1 MSNAVKE
8 GRPSRPVVCA
18 LAAGAAVPTA
28 NSDGAECA
36 PVSADVPSKQAP
48 AASGLRALVLED
60 EAGKAIE
67 TTDGEVV
74 AAAHRAGKR
83 FWVELD
89 ARLPQAEKL
98 LLDVLHIHPL
108 AVEDVWNDIGIPKVE
123 DFGEYV
129 QLVMH
134 GVREADV
141 GGEDIPFA
149 LTELDVLI
157 GRNFLV
163 THAKDEKVCAVTPVL
178 AEIGRNAK
186 LLKKGPAWV
195 AHAVLDRMVDEY
207 LPVVNRF
214 EEKIES
220 VEADILE
227 GRTRDSEHAVMR
239 QILDIKRSLQMLR
252 RATISQREILSRLAR
267 AEFDEIP
274 REAMPFYRDVY
285 DHFARVTELVDSYRE
300 LTNGLLEAHFSI
312 QSQQMNEIMKRLTLI
327 STIMLPLSL
336 VAGIY
341 GMNFKKVFPE
351 LDWEYGYFYALGLM
365 AAIATVIIL
374 YFRKKRWL

>member
-1 MSNAVKE
+1 V
-8 GRPSRPVVCA
+8 RA
-18 LAAGAAVPTA
+18 LAGGTAVPA
-28 NSDGAECA
+28 AESENRERP
-36 PVSADVPSKQAP
+36 PVSADVP
-48 AASGLRALVLED
+48 AAHARAVSGLRAIILED
-60 EAGKAIE
+60 EGGPVIE
-67 TTDGEVV
+67 TMDVEVI

-89 ARLPQAEKL
+89 DRLPPGDKL
-98 LLDVLHIHPL
+98 LLEVLHIHPL
-108 AVEDVWNDIGIPKVE
+108 AVEDLWNDIGIPKVE

-134 GVREADV
+134 GVREEDV

-163 THAKDEKVCAVTPVL
+163 THAKDEKVCAITPVL

-214 EEKIES
+214 EEKIEGI
-220 VEADILE
+220 EADILE

-239 QILDIKRSLQMLR
+239 QILEVKRSLQMLR
-252 RATISQREILSRLAR
+252 RTTISQREILSRLAR

-365 AAIATVIIL
+365 AAIATGIVF
-374 YFRKKRWL
+374 YFRKKKWL

>member
-1 MSNAVKE
+1 M
-8 GRPSRPVVCA
+8 PPA
-18 LAAGAAVPTA
+18 L
-28 NSDGAECA
+28 DGESAERA
-36 PVSADVPSKQAP
+36 SVSARARGEPAR
-48 AASGLRALVLED
+48 AASGLRALILD
-60 EAGKAIE
+60 DDAGHTVE
-67 TTDGEVV
+67 TTDAEVV
-74 AAAHRAGKR
+74 AAAYRLGKR

-89 ARLPQAEKL
+89 ERLPSADKL
-98 LLDVLHIHPL
+98 LLEVLHIHPL
-108 AVEDVWNDIGIPKVE
+108 AIEDVWNDIGIPKVE

-134 GVREADV
+134 GVLEEDV
-141 GGEDIPFA
+141 GGSDIPFA

-163 THAKDEKVCAVTPVL
+163 THAKNEKVCAIAPVL

-195 AHAVLDRMVDEY
+195 AHAVMDRMVDEY

-214 EEKIES
+214 EEKIETI
-220 VEADILE
+220 EADILE
-227 GRTRDSEHAVMR
+227 GRSRGSEHAVMR
-239 QILDIKRSLQMLR
+239 QILDVKRSLQMLR
-252 RATISQREILSRLAR
+252 RTTISQREILSRLAR

-285 DHFARVTELVDSYRE
+285 DHFARGTELVDSYRE
-300 LTNGLLEAHFSI
+300 QTNGLLEAHFSI

-351 LDWEYGYFYALGLM
+351 LEWEYGYFFALSLM
-365 AAIATVIIL
+365 AAIATGIVF
-374 YFRKKRWL
+374 YFRKKKWL